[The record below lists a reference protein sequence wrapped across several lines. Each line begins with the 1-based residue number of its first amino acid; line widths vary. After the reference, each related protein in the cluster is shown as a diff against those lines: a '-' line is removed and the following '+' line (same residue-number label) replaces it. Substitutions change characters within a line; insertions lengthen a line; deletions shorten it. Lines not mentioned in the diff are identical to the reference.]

1 MNPYIDFVASELAKR
16 INRIIDLPF
25 LSEEEEEAFFRLV
38 VAKVLEV
45 VLGQVSDLLGEED
58 AV

>member
-16 INRIIDLPF
+16 MNRIIDLPF

-38 VAKVLEV
+38 VAKVLEI
-45 VLGQVSDLLGEED
+45 VLGHVSDLLGEDGET
-58 AV
+58 